1 MLVAWTQ
8 SRARTTK
15 KGVFQ
20 MTISIRQTATAF
32 AAAFITSLVFVSSAV
47 SALPIA

>member
-8 SRARTTK
+8 FRARDTK

-20 MTISIRQTATAF
+20 MFVSISQTATAV
-32 AAAFITSLVFVSSAV
+32 AAAFITSMLFISSAT
-47 SALPIA
+47 SAFPIA